1 MQAVQQRQAAARS
14 EQVQYG
20 HGAGNVKLA
29 ANAGCCVAERKH
41 GCANGAR
48 RAECSAFRQSE
59 MRLSADAGLLHQ
71 FKRLRKRAVHGGAS
85 VAAQMEPF
93 RAECSAFRLSGMQ
106 IEGDGF
112 FS

>member
-1 MQAVQQRQAAARS
+1 MQRFQAERDAAAC
-14 EQVQYG
+14 
-20 HGAGNVKLA
+20 
-29 ANAGCCVAERKH
+29 GCWLLRWLSDRC
-41 GCANGAR
+41 CANGAR